1 MSADSNAV
9 LTLQCPS
16 CGGKTVFT
24 PGSDRFVCPYCGNE
38 QIFRLPMAAAP
49 RYASDL
55 PLERKR
61 LPRPR
66 PREVM
71 VEQRNHGLLLSWRWF
86 SLKYIPMLFFCIAW
100 DAFLCFWYNIAF
112 RMESTPWIMIVFPIA
127 HVAVGIG
134 LTYST
139 LAGFVNGTTLH
150 LDSQKFMVQYDPM
163 PWYGEVTVP
172 VNELDQLYCK
182 ENRSSSDSGTHY
194 SYQLC
199 ALLKDGRKLDLVKN
213 LESPDL
219 AAYLEQQIETWLC
232 IPDREVAGEMISGA

>member
-1 MSADSNAV
+1 MSVESSAM

-16 CGGKTVFT
+16 CGGKIVFT

-38 QIFRLPMAAAP
+38 QIFRLPTLAAQ
-49 RYASDL
+49 RYVSDR
-55 PLERKR
+55 PVERTR

-66 PREVM
+66 PREVI
-71 VEQRNHGLLLSWRWF
+71 VQQRNQSLVLSWRWF
-86 SLKYIPMLFFCIAW
+86 SLKYVPMVFFCIAW
-100 DAFLCFWYNIAF
+100 DTFLCFWYSMALK
-112 RMESTPWIMIVFPIA
+112 MEGTPWIMVVFPIA
-127 HVAVGIG
+127 HVAVGVG

-139 LAGFVNGTTLH
+139 LAGFINKTTIR
-150 LDSQKFMVQYDPM
+150 LDSQKFSVQYDPL
-163 PWYGEVTVP
+163 PWYGEVKVP
-172 VNELDQLYCK
+172 INELDQLYCK

-219 AAYLEQQIETWLC
+219 AAYLEQQIESWLR
-232 IPDREVAGEMISGA
+232 IPDRAVAGELE

>member
-1 MSADSNAV
+1 MPADSNAM

-38 QIFRLPMAAAP
+38 QIFRLPTVSAP
-49 RYASDL
+49 RYANDL
-55 PLERKR
+55 LAERKR

-66 PREVM
+66 PREVI
-71 VEQRNHGLLLSWRWF
+71 VQKKDHSLVLSWRWF
-86 SLKYIPMLFFCIAW
+86 SLKYIPMVFFCVAW
-100 DAFLCFWYNIAF
+100 DAFLCFWYSMALK
-112 RMESTPWIMIVFPIA
+112 MDGTPWIMVVFPIA
-127 HVAVGIG
+127 HVAVGVG

-139 LAGFVNGTTLH
+139 LAGFINRTTLR
-150 LDSQKFMVQYDPM
+150 LDNQKFAVQYDPL
-163 PWYGEVTVP
+163 PWFGEVKIP
-172 VNELDQLYCK
+172 VNQLDQLYCK
-182 ENRSSSDSGTHY
+182 ENRTSSDSGTHY

-232 IPDREVAGEMISGA
+232 IEDRLVAGEME